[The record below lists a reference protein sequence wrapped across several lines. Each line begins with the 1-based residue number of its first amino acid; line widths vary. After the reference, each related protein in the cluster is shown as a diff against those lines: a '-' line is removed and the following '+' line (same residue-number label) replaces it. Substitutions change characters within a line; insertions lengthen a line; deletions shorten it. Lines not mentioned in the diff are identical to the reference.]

1 VVRADADALKDR
13 VARAKTT
20 IRERVQRR
28 AQKLREQVLAE
39 ATLLEGFTRDT
50 DAITGETRNLVGRI
64 AFDSFRRVQ
73 KSFYDLVLKA
83 DVGVVDVSFQRK
95 QDKTSDIQKKSAA
108 KDRELKQ
115 LDEEFKEV
123 LKDVD

>member
-1 VVRADADALKDR
+1 
-13 VARAKTT
+13 
-20 IRERVQRR
+20 
-28 AQKLREQVLAE
+28 VLAE
-39 ATLLEGFTRDT
+39 AARCSRGSRADT

-95 QDKTSDIQKKSAA
+95 QDKTSEIQKKSAA

>member
-1 VVRADADALKDR
+1 MVAAVSGR
-13 VARAKTT
+13 VA
-20 IRERVQRR
+20 IRKSRSKRLQ
-28 AQKLREQVLAE
+28 ALRLGTVLMSAIVLLASALGSTGAGRLVSGGIIEQV
-39 ATLLEGFTRDT
+39 
-50 DAITGETRNLVGRI
+50 
-64 AFDSFRRVQ
+64 
-73 KSFYDLVLKA
+73 YDLVLKA